1 MLKYNM
7 YTVANLYMM
16 GVELASAIAAARF
29 DVFPHFFC
37 NMYLSYICPGQSK
50 KVQSFIS
57 CLQNKPLLLGEVV
70 ILACIDGIEDLMHS
84 LRISCSDRLRI
95 SCIAFV
101 LPASLNAI

>member
-1 MLKYNM
+1 M

-29 DVFPHFFC
+29 DVFPHFFATC
-37 NMYLSYICPGQSK
+37 IFHIFALARVK

-84 LRISCSDRLRI
+84 LRISCSD
-95 SCIAFV
+95 
-101 LPASLNAI
+101 